1 MPVAPFWNKHTRVIA
16 NTATFNKV
24 THSMRYC
31 GRWAVAGALG
41 IPYPEFEDSLKII
54 RHAAPQN
61 FPTLTAETMDLIRTG
76 NDLLIALVA
85 ILMPKACVPER
96 SRFSLP
102 YRSTMLPIETPTELQ
117 HKSLQKEVRESA
129 VARVRSFCYH

>member
-1 MPVAPFWNKHTRVIA
+1 
-16 NTATFNKV
+16 
-24 THSMRYC
+24 MRYC

-76 NDLLIALVA
+76 NDLLIALVT
-85 ILMPKACVPER
+85 ILMPEACVPER
-96 SRFSLP
+96 SRFSLEYHCTFPP
-102 YRSTMLPIETPTELQ
+102 YCQLKPHR
-117 HKSLQKEVRESA
+117 
-129 VARVRSFCYH
+129 VATQV